1 MIKHIYITTF
11 ENTMNY
17 EDIREQGTYYD
28 RFNSLHSKDSL
39 TLKGFSQ
46 NGLFWKDKL
55 LKNGITIGYSRVP
68 KNRLREF
75 NESLLSIK

>member
-1 MIKHIYITTF
+1 
-11 ENTMNY
+11 MNY